1 MAHDG
6 QKGYVWPMDV
16 TEVMGELERLGTEQN
31 RKVYRRHGM
40 TDPLFGVSFAHM
52 NALEKRIKR
61 DHELAEALWATG
73 NADARTLA
81 VTIADPERFTWDK
94 LEAWLDGLR
103 SPVLIDLL
111 MKRVALKT
119 PFARDA
125 MARWTASN
133 DEWIGRAGWTL
144 LGLLATEDPSLPDSV
159 FEERL
164 SVIEASIR
172 RARNRVREGMNNA
185 LISIGA
191 RNEPLRGMALTAA
204 RRIGKVEIDHGE
216 TNCKTPAATAYIE
229 KIWAR
234 KPDRRACRE
243 AGRGRRCEGPAKAA
257 AKPAR
262 AAAKPARAAAK
273 RALARQFRPTRRPA
287 PDHAGCAVVNSSS
300 GDPSSS
306 LRVSRSTTLRV
317 KIR

>member
-1 MAHDG
+1 
-6 QKGYVWPMDV
+6 MDFAK
-16 TEVMGELERLGTEQN
+16 VMGELERLGTEQN

-81 VTIADPERFTWDK
+81 VAIADPERFTWDK

-133 DEWIGRAGWTL
+133 DEWLGRAGWTL

-172 RARNRVREGMNNA
+172 RAKNRAREGMNNA
-185 LISIGA
+185 LISIGG

-216 TNCKTPAATAYIE
+216 TSCKTPDATAYIE
-229 KIWAR
+229 SIWAR
-234 KPDRRACRE
+234 KPAK
-243 AGRGRRCEGPAKAA
+243 PAKAA
-257 AKPAR
+257 AKPAKT
-262 AAAKPARAAAK
+262 AAAKPAKTAAAK
-273 RALARQFRPTRRPA
+273 RAR
-287 PDHAGCAVVNSSS
+287 
-300 GDPSSS
+300 
-306 LRVSRSTTLRV
+306 
-317 KIR
+317 

>member
-1 MAHDG
+1 
-6 QKGYVWPMDV
+6 MDF
-16 TEVMGELERLGTEQN
+16 TEVMRELERLGTEQN

-73 NADARTLA
+73 NGDARTLA
-81 VTIADPERFTWDK
+81 VAIADPGRFTWDK
-94 LEAWLDGLR
+94 LEAWLGGLR
-103 SPVLIDLL
+103 SPLLIDLL
-111 MKRVALKT
+111 MKRVALQT

-125 MARWTASN
+125 MARWTASD

-144 LGLLATEDPSLPDSV
+144 LGLLATEDPSLPDSL

-164 SVIEASIR
+164 SVIEASIH

-185 LISIGA
+185 LISIGS
-191 RNEPLRGMALTAA
+191 RNEPLRGQALSAA
-204 RRIGKVEIDHGE
+204 RRIGKVDVDHGE
-216 TNCKTPAATAYIE
+216 TSCKTPDAMAYIA

-234 KPDRRACRE
+234 KPA
-243 AGRGRRCEGPAKAA
+243 AAPA

-262 AAAKPARAAAK
+262 AAARKPATAEPAKAARSTKAAK
-273 RALARQFRPTRRPA
+273 PAAPKRA
-287 PDHAGCAVVNSSS
+287 
-300 GDPSSS
+300 
-306 LRVSRSTTLRV
+306 
-317 KIR
+317 

>member
-1 MAHDG
+1 
-6 QKGYVWPMDV
+6 MDV
-16 TEVMGELERLGTEQN
+16 TKVMGELERLGTEQN

-73 NADARTLA
+73 NGDARTLA
-81 VTIADPERFTWDK
+81 VAIADPERFTWDK

-103 SPVLIDLL
+103 SPLLIDLL

-125 MARWTASN
+125 MARWTASS

-144 LGLLATEDPSLPDSV
+144 LGLLAIEDPSLPDSV

-164 SVIEASIR
+164 SVIEASIH
-172 RARNRVREGMNNA
+172 RAKNRAREGMNSA
-185 LISIGA
+185 LISIGG
-191 RNEPLRGMALTAA
+191 RNEPLRGKALTVA

-216 TNCKTPAATAYIE
+216 TSCKTPDATAYIE
-229 KIWAR
+229 SIWAR
-234 KPDRRACRE
+234 KPAKP
-243 AGRGRRCEGPAKAA
+243 AAAAKPAKAAAKPAKAAAKPAKAAAKPAKAA

-262 AAAKPARAAAK
+262 AAAKPAKAAAAK
-273 RALARQFRPTRRPA
+273 RA
-287 PDHAGCAVVNSSS
+287 
-300 GDPSSS
+300 
-306 LRVSRSTTLRV
+306 
-317 KIR
+317 

>member
-1 MAHDG
+1 
-6 QKGYVWPMDV
+6 MDFAK
-16 TEVMGELERLGTEQN
+16 VMGELERLGTEQN

-73 NADARTLA
+73 NGDARTLA
-81 VTIADPERFTWDK
+81 VAIADPERFTWDK

-103 SPVLIDLL
+103 SPLLIDLL

-125 MARWTASN
+125 MARWTASS

-144 LGLLATEDPSLPDSV
+144 LGLLATEDPSVPDSV

-164 SVIEASIR
+164 SVIEASIH
-172 RARNRVREGMNNA
+172 RAKNRAREGMNSA
-185 LISIGA
+185 LISIGG

-216 TNCKTPAATAYIE
+216 TSCKTPDATAYIE
-229 KIWAR
+229 SIWAR
-234 KPDRRACRE
+234 KPA
-243 AGRGRRCEGPAKAA
+243 AKPTKAAAKPAKAA
-257 AKPAR
+257 AKPAK
-262 AAAKPARAAAK
+262 AAAKPTKAATKPAKAAAAK
-273 RALARQFRPTRRPA
+273 RA
-287 PDHAGCAVVNSSS
+287 
-300 GDPSSS
+300 
-306 LRVSRSTTLRV
+306 
-317 KIR
+317 

>member
-1 MAHDG
+1 
-6 QKGYVWPMDV
+6 MDV

-111 MKRVALKT
+111 MKRIALKT

-144 LGLLATEDPSLPDSV
+144 LGLLATEDPSLPDSL

-164 SVIEASIR
+164 SVIEASIH
-172 RARNRVREGMNNA
+172 RARNRAREGMNSA

-191 RNEPLRGMALTAA
+191 RNEPLRGKALTAA

-216 TNCKTPAATAYIE
+216 TNCKTPDATAYIE

-234 KPDRRACRE
+234 KPA
-243 AGRGRRCEGPAKAA
+243 AAPAAKPARGAAAKPAKAA
-257 AKPAR
+257 AKPAK
-262 AAAKPARAAAK
+262 AAAKPAKAAAKPAKAAAKPAKAAAAK
-273 RALARQFRPTRRPA
+273 RA
-287 PDHAGCAVVNSSS
+287 
-300 GDPSSS
+300 
-306 LRVSRSTTLRV
+306 
-317 KIR
+317 

>member
-164 SVIEASIR
+164 SVIEASIH
-172 RARNRVREGMNNA
+172 RARNRVREGMNSA

-191 RNEPLRGMALTAA
+191 RNEPLRGKALTAA
-204 RRIGKVEIDHGE
+204 RRIGKVEIEHGE
-216 TNCKTPAATAYIE
+216 TNCKTPDATAYIA

-234 KPDRRACRE
+234 KPTAAPAAKPARA
-243 AGRGRRCEGPAKAA
+243 AAAKPAKAA

-262 AAAKPARAAAK
+262 AAAAK
-273 RALARQFRPTRRPA
+273 RA
-287 PDHAGCAVVNSSS
+287 
-300 GDPSSS
+300 
-306 LRVSRSTTLRV
+306 
-317 KIR
+317 